1 MRLLLLLSVIL
12 LAPLPLSHARA
23 DTATTTTTP
32 GETPA
37 PEAATGWHNKPLV
50 TAQKA
55 MVVTANPYASQ
66 AAQKMLQQGGSAV
79 DAMIAAQA
87 VLTLVEPQS
96 SGIGGGTFLVYWQQQ
111 QARLTTLDGR
121 ETAPMTA
128 PEDLFLDDEGKPLAF
143 FDAVVGGQSVGT
155 PGTVMLMW
163 QAHQRFGTLTWRE
176 LFKPA
181 IDLALNGF
189 TVSPRLARLIAQDQ
203 EYLSRDT
210 DSRHYF
216 FDEQGR
222 PLQAGST
229 KTNSM
234 LAAALSRISIEG
246 PSAFYQGQ
254 LATAMVN
261 KVRQASPAGHL
272 SLTDLTD
279 YRIKERAPLCAPYR
293 QYQICGMGPPSSGTL
308 ALGQILGILSHVD
321 LATTG
326 PNSPV
331 SWRWI
336 ADASRL
342 AFADRNL
349 YAADSDFVSVP
360 VAELLDP
367 DYLAGRAR
375 LVTDGAVALPEVSPG
390 NPVPSF
396 GRLSPDRS
404 PEFPSTTHISI
415 VDAQGNALSM
425 TSTIENGFGSRLM
438 VQGFLLNNEL
448 TDFSFSPSHNGIPVA
463 NRLQPGK
470 RPRSSMAP
478 TIVLHQGKPLLVIGS
493 PGGSSIIGYVL
504 HSLINVL
511 DWGMTL
517 QEALHQPHVLHR
529 GGALEM
535 EPAGRN
541 LPLQAAMAQLGFD
554 SRLTELNSGLHGIM
568 LHKDHLS
575 AAADPR
581 REGVALAAD

>member
-1 MRLLLLLSVIL
+1 MPLLLLTFIL
-12 LAPLPLSHARA
+12 LAPLTLFHAQA
-23 DTATTTTTP
+23 DTVTRMPTEAP
-32 GETPA
+32 S

-50 TAQKA
+50 TADKA
-55 MVVTANPYASQ
+55 MVVTANPYASR
-66 AAQKMLQQGGSAV
+66 AAQQMLQQGGSAV
-79 DAMIAAQA
+79 DAMVAAQA
-87 VLTLVEPQS
+87 ILTLVEPQS
-96 SGIGGGTFLVYWQQQ
+96 SGIGGGAFLVYWQQQ

-121 ETAPMTA
+121 ETAPMAA
-128 PEDLFLDDEGKPLAF
+128 PEDLFLDEKGQPLAF
-143 FDAVVGGQSVGT
+143 FDTVVGGQSVGT

-163 QAHQRFGTLTWRE
+163 QAHQRFGLLPWRE

-181 IDLALNGF
+181 ITLALNGF
-189 TVSPRLARLIAQDQ
+189 TVSPRLARLIAEDQ
-203 EYLSRDT
+203 AYLSRDP
-210 DSRHYF
+210 DSRRYF

-222 PLQAGST
+222 PLPAGST
-229 KTNSM
+229 KTNPL
-234 LAAALSRISIEG
+234 LAAALSRLSIEG
-246 PSAFYQGQ
+246 PSAFYQGA
-254 LATAMVN
+254 LATAMVD
-261 KVRQASPAGHL
+261 KVRQTSPVGHL
-272 SLTDLTD
+272 SLTDLAD
-279 YRIKERAPLCAPYR
+279 YRVKERAPLCAPYR

-308 ALGQILGILSHVD
+308 TLGQILGILSHVD
-321 LATTG
+321 LATAG
-326 PNSPV
+326 PNSPD

-342 AFADRNL
+342 AFADRHL

-360 VAELLDP
+360 VTALLAP
-367 DYLAGRAR
+367 DYLASRAK
-375 LVTDGAVALPEVSPG
+375 LITDSSVALPQVSPG
-390 NPVPSF
+390 TPAPSL
-396 GRLSPDRS
+396 GRRAPDHS

-415 VDAQGNALSM
+415 VDAEGNALSM

-448 TDFSFSPSHNGIPVA
+448 TDFSFSPSRNGIPVA
-463 NRLQPGK
+463 NRLEPGK

-511 DWGMTL
+511 DWGMNL

-529 GGALEM
+529 GGTLEM

-541 LPLQAAMAQLGFD
+541 LALQAAMAQLGFGT
-554 SRLTELNSGLHGIM
+554 RLTELNSGLHGIM
-568 LHKDHLS
+568 LHGDHLS

-581 REGVALAAD
+581 REGMALGAD